1 MDAFAETLA
10 AQARLGAIA
19 DETLDVY
26 CWRVEQ
32 LEQAGY
38 SDAIAHVLA
47 ENGQVDLHAACRLLA
62 RGCPEHLAYE
72 ILT

>member
-10 AQARLGAIA
+10 AQALVRAIPV
-19 DETLDVY
+19 ETLDVY

-47 ENGQVDLHAACRLLA
+47 ENAQVDLHAACGLIA